1 MAAASGSAVP
11 EVHLVWCCRS
21 MTEMELVG
29 EAIPS
34 MIASAGTK
42 KDSHFTLSLYCTSK
56 VRGSKDAG
64 RNEFTPPLRV
74 GSTLRL

>member
-34 MIASAGTK
+34 MIASAGTP
-42 KDSHFTLSLYCTSK
+42 LSFGTQEREK
-56 VRGSKDAG
+56 RRGRGVNNKTG
-64 RNEFTPPLRV
+64 R
-74 GSTLRL
+74 

>member
-1 MAAASGSAVP
+1 
-11 EVHLVWCCRS
+11 

-34 MIASAGTK
+34 MLASAGTK

-56 VRGSKDAG
+56 VRGSKDG
-64 RNEFTPPLRV
+64 DRHEFIPTRSTE
-74 GSTLRL
+74 STLRLY